1 MTHPAFGALI
11 AAQLAQVW
19 RALGSPFPFWVI
31 EPAAGNGRLAADIRA
46 SLAGRDPVFVGALRY
61 VTLDVAAPSAGVRSA
76 GLPLHVPN
84 GVVLAN
90 ELLDAMPVHRLTV
103 VDGELREL
111 RVGLDDEGD
120 AGAFI
125 DVASEPTPGLTERL
139 RAVGA
144 ELSEGQVAEVNL
156 GLDTWMAEAAAAI
169 DTGYVMLIDY
179 GHEAPDYYD
188 ASRSRGTLRCYY
200 RHTMNMSPYQHVGR
214 QDISVHVELTS
225 LRRAAAGAGLT
236 EVGNTSQAA
245 FLRGLGFDSL
255 RAVAPSGDRAA
266 LDTLVDPEG
275 MGGFRV
281 LAFGKGAKVTEL
293 SGFGGPAI
301 MWEGEA
307 PRSTLGHLPPGG
319 EQEPD
324 MPTWEELL
332 R

>member
-1 MTHPAFGALI
+1 
-11 AAQLAQVW
+11 
-19 RALGSPFPFWVI
+19 
-31 EPAAGNGRLAADIRA
+31 
-46 SLAGRDPVFVGALRY
+46 
-61 VTLDVAAPSAGVRSA
+61 
-76 GLPLHVPN
+76 
-84 GVVLAN
+84 
-90 ELLDAMPVHRLTV
+90 
-103 VDGELREL
+103 
-111 RVGLDDEGD
+111 
-120 AGAFI
+120 
-125 DVASEPTPGLTERL
+125 
-139 RAVGA
+139 
-144 ELSEGQVAEVNL
+144 
-156 GLDTWMAEAAAAI
+156 
-169 DTGYVMLIDY
+169 VMLIDY